1 MFKKCLLLMVLFIGL
16 SGHVMAQNYEF
27 ILYAFPPAASLD
39 WSSPLKL
46 AYGAGLKGRL
56 VFEHGKNKHTI
67 GHCFMELRKDG
78 KRVELTGS
86 TTAADAPSDA
96 DFITKHGYGLGVL
109 FAPMKGAL
117 DNSDKLDGELIDR
130 YKTGKVMFIRFAIN
144 EQAYLRMKQYI
155 DEYRA
160 RGYDKIY
167 NGSNEPRK
175 GTGAGCS
182 AFAMSFLDIC
192 GYIDPVF
199 SKEWIRRVNLPKSL
213 VGGPVTGN
221 HVSLAKTIFKAHWAK
236 PGEEA
241 VKLALWDP
249 ELMFNW
255 LKNTHKQAFQLYKE
269 KGNYKDMKILGKNF
283 RFDQRG
289 KATGLIID
297 ITDLPPATDQVWQN

>member
-1 MFKKCLLLMVLFIGL
+1 MFKRSILLIALFVALTGQL
-16 SGHVMAQNYEF
+16 LAQSHEF
-27 ILYAFPPAASLD
+27 ILYAFPPATPLD

-67 GHCFMELRKDG
+67 GHAFMELRKDG

-117 DNSDKLDGELIDR
+117 DCSDKLDGELIDR
-130 YKTGKVMFIRFAIN
+130 YKTGKVMYIRFLIN
-144 EQAYLRMKQYI
+144 EQAYQRMKNYI

-160 RGYDKIY
+160 KGYDKIY
-167 NGSNEPRK
+167 NGNNEPRK

-192 GYIDPVF
+192 GYIDPAF
-199 SKEWIRRVNLPKSL
+199 TSAWIRRVNLPKSL

-236 PGEEA
+236 PGEESIA
-241 VKLALWDP
+241 LALYDP
-249 ELMFNW
+249 ELMYNW
-255 LKNTHKQAFQLYKE
+255 LKQTHKQAFQLYKE
-269 KGNYKDMKILGKNF
+269 QGNYKSMKVLGKNF

-289 KATGLIID
+289 KATGLIVD
-297 ITDLPPATDQVWQN
+297 ITDLPPATDPVWQN